1 MSPPAGAGG
10 MTLGDIVSGNAT
22 RFGNVVAYRSGD
34 RTISHAQLH
43 QRAAQLVSAMVAAGV
58 RRQDRV
64 VIVARNHIRFGE
76 VLAAC
81 YLSGIIAAPISVRLA
96 AGEMRDGIR
105 RVSPSLVFCD
115 DEFAPTVGALLPD
128 GCQTIVLGPS
138 SEPNHIAYERFLRSG
153 DLVPSALVAE
163 PGDIALLLFTSGT
176 TGGAKCCMLG
186 HREFYRVAHTMN
198 AEMRSGAD
206 DRALINMPMFHVG
219 ALAIIAGIH
228 ARGGT
233 VVLQSQFDPAEA
245 LRLITTEEIS
255 VLHLAPVML
264 QRLVDQMESSGQL
277 TSVRT
282 VLYVAAPMTAP
293 ILRAAMAT
301 LPGAGF
307 VNLYG
312 QTEAIVSGLPP
323 ESHCADAPAALRSVG
338 FPFPGVRLR
347 IVDDHGNDLPDGQP
361 GEIAVRSDTM
371 FRGYWDDH
379 AATLNTIRDGW
390 CYTGDVGRIDEHGLL
405 FLVDRK
411 KDVIITGGE
420 NVYSPEVEDV
430 IGEID
435 GIAACAVVGCA
446 DPRWGEAV
454 CAVVVAAP
462 GTVVTL
468 EVLQDAVRRKLA
480 RFKVP
485 RKLVLLNELPLLASG
500 KVDKK
505 RLRAMVAQ
513 H

>member
-1 MSPPAGAGG
+1 MNTPAEAAG

-22 RFGNVVAYRSGD
+22 RFGEVVAYQSGR
-34 RTISHAQLH
+34 RTITHAELH
-43 QRAAQLVSAMVAAGV
+43 RRAVQLVSAMVAAGG

-64 VIVARNHIRFGE
+64 VIVARNHIEFGE

-81 YLSGIIAAPISVRLA
+81 YLSGIIAAPVSVRLA
-96 AGEMRDGIR
+96 AGEMQDAIR

-115 DEFAPTVGALLPD
+115 GEYASMVGAVLPD
-128 GCQTIVLGPS
+128 GCRTVVFGSSIVS
-138 SEPNHIAYERFLRSG
+138 NCIAYEEFLRSG
-153 DLVPSALVAE
+153 DRGIPALAAE
-163 PGDIALLLFTSGT
+163 PDDIAMLLFTSGT
-176 TGGAKCCMLG
+176 TGAAKCCMLG
-186 HREFYRVAHTMN
+186 QREFYRVAHLMN

-206 DRALINMPMFHVG
+206 DRGLINMPMFHVG

-233 VVLQSQFDPAEA
+233 VVLQSQFDPDEA
-245 LRLITTEEIS
+245 LRLISMEQIS

-264 QRLVDQMESSGQL
+264 QRLIDQVVSSGQL

-282 VLYVAAPMTAP
+282 VLYAAAPMTAP

-301 LPGAGF
+301 LPAAGF

-323 ESHCADAPAALRSVG
+323 ELHCADTPAALRSVG

-347 IVDDHGNDLPDGQP
+347 IVDDHGDDLPSGQP

-379 AATLNTIRDGW
+379 AATLDTVRDGW
-390 CYTGDVGRIDEHGLL
+390 CYTGDVGRIDQHGLL
-405 FLVDRK
+405 YLVDRK

-430 IGEID
+430 VGEVD
-435 GIAACAVVGCA
+435 GVAACAVVGCA
-446 DPRWGEAV
+446 DRRWGEAV
-454 CAVVVAAP
+454 CAVVVPAP
-462 GTVVTL
+462 GTAVTL
-468 EVLQDAVRRKLA
+468 EVIQEAVRRKLA
-480 RFKVP
+480 RFKAP
-485 RKLVLLNELPLLASG
+485 RKLILLRELPLLASG

-505 RLRAMVAQ
+505 RLRAIIAQ
-513 H
+513 Q